1 MRESGCA
8 RDRAGRSRALGL
20 NTPPKSVHVFT
31 QRTFTSPGPWPL
43 SKVKNGD
50 DVTWHLSAWFFSK
63 MALDTLKANRS
74 GGDFSEVTFFA
85 PLLSLQLPILTR
97 AALVFTLRRFLLL
110 VLTEATVAQV
120 LMVVVQ
126 V

>member
-1 MRESGCA
+1 
-8 RDRAGRSRALGL
+8 
-20 NTPPKSVHVFT
+20 
-31 QRTFTSPGPWPL
+31 
-43 SKVKNGD
+43 
-50 DVTWHLSAWFFSK
+50 

-97 AALVFTLRRFLLL
+97 AALVVTLRRFLLL

>member
-1 MRESGCA
+1 MRCGA
-8 RDRAGRSRALGL
+8 RPGGTVPCVGSKH
-20 NTPPKSVHVFT
+20 PPKKRTRVYPKNVH
-31 QRTFTSPGPWPL
+31 QPWPL
-43 SKVKNGD
+43 ALKYSKVKNMD
-50 DVTWHLSAWFFSK
+50 DVTWHLSAWFPFSK